1 MSYKL
6 FPYCTALHYI
16 LFIIVIVDPRINID
30 KIAKHTFE
38 LNSQTSDGIIYLTE
52 IFRVII

>member
-38 LNSQTSDGIIYLTE
+38 LNSWDNLFDWDFQSDNMTNK
-52 IFRVII
+52 